1 MHAGTKSYNASFNK
15 EKQQIQIGNLIISRK
30 KKKMEAKICKNYI
43 QIMTLKS
50 KIQISKL
57 I

>member
-30 KKKMEAKICKNYI
+30 KKMEAKICKNYI

>member
-30 KKKMEAKICKNYI
+30 KKWKQKYVKIIY
-43 QIMTLKS
+43 KS
-50 KIQISKL
+50 
-57 I
+57 